1 MQITFLGTSSGVPT
15 RSRNVSAVA
24 LRLPQRSELW
34 LFDCGEGTQHQFL
47 RSELRISQLRRIFI
61 THMHGDHIFGLLGL
75 LASVGMAGN
84 PEQIDIYGP
93 PPLKDYL
100 QSCIRTSQTHLNYPV
115 RIHAVQAGTV
125 FSDDELTVTALPLRH
140 RVTAHGFRVQE
151 ADRPGRFD
159 VEQAQALGI
168 PPGPIYKQLKDG
180 AKVTLADGR
189 VIDGRQLCGP
199 DLPGRSFV
207 YCTDTVYCENAI
219 ALARDADLLV
229 HESTFGDAE
238 TEMAYQRQHS
248 TARMAAEVAAAA
260 GVRQLILTHFSPRYA
275 PGNSVTLEDLQSEAR
290 SVFPETLLAHDF
302 YSHEIPRREPEAIAP
317 TVPPPA
323 PAPQVSP
330 SRNQPRISR
339 EVLEARFGGPGLKAH
354 LEAYRYLREEHGI
367 RLTRP
372 TWETVL
378 AAFNDLG

>member
-1 MQITFLGTSSGVPT
+1 
-15 RSRNVSAVA
+15 
-24 LRLPQRSELW
+24 
-34 LFDCGEGTQHQFL
+34 
-47 RSELRISQLRRIFI
+47 
-61 THMHGDHIFGLLGL
+61 
-75 LASVGMAGN
+75 MAGN

-100 QSCIRTSQTHLNYPV
+100 QGCIRTSQTHLTYPV

-125 FSDDELTVTALPLRH
+125 FSDDELTVTALPLKH

-180 AKVTLADGR
+180 AQVTLADGR

-275 PGNSVTLEDLQSEAR
+275 PGNSVTLEDLQQEAR
-290 SVFPETLLAHDF
+290 SIFPATLLAHDF
-302 YSHEIPRREPEAIAP
+302 YSHEIPRREPEVSTAAALQAAETQSP
-317 TVPPPA
+317 TPRSR
-323 PAPQVSP
+323 PQ
-330 SRNQPRISR
+330 ISR

-354 LEAYRYLREEHGI
+354 LEAYRYLREEHGV
-367 RLTRP
+367 RLSRP

-378 AAFNDLG
+378 TAFNELG